1 MSSSLQIESW
11 YAWSTAPVGC
21 TGDER
26 HDIASLPDLE
36 PLPPLLRRRLD
47 QAGRATCQILRHL
60 DPEAACP
67 IVHASRHGNT
77 PLTWG
82 LLTELDDDQPL
93 SPGRFSMS
101 VHNAV
106 LGLHAIARDHR
117 RPLQALA
124 ACGHELDALFDEASG
139 YLAEGYP
146 AVIAVFSEAALP
158 EAYQGLTSHPAAPC
172 AVGMRLAA
180 SPDRSVTDKPF
191 AQTLSPPFG
200 GNAQPTPLDVIA
212 WLNDLDDQQY
222 WERGNACQ

>member
-11 YAWSTAPVGC
+11 YAWSAAPVSC
-21 TGDER
+21 AGDER
-26 HDIASLPDLE
+26 HDIASLSDLE

-47 QAGRATCQILRHL
+47 QAGRATCQILRRL

-77 PLTWG
+77 SLTWG
-82 LLTELDDDQPL
+82 LLTELNDGNPL

-117 RPLQALA
+117 QPLQALA
-124 ACGHELDALFDEASG
+124 ACGDELDALFDEALG

-146 AVIAVFSEAALP
+146 AVIAVFSESALP

-172 AVGMRLAA
+172 VVGMRLAA
-180 SPDRSVTDKPF
+180 SPDQSIADRPF
-191 AQTLSPPFG
+191 AHTLSLLFG
-200 GNAQPTPLDVIA
+200 DNAQPTPLDVIA
-212 WLNDLDDQQY
+212 WLNDLDDQQRL
-222 WERGNACQ
+222 ERGNACQ